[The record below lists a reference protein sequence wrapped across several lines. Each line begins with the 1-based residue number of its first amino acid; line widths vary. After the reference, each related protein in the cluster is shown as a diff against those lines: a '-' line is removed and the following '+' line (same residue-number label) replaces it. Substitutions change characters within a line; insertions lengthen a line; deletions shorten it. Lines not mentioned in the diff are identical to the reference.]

1 MGAAD
6 IVPGVSGGTIAFVT
20 GIYERL
26 LAAISSFVPAFFSL
40 VKHRSAKRFSADT
53 DLIFVLVLLFGI
65 LSSVFLFASLISFA
79 LEAQPIQIWSFFSG
93 LIVASAILIG
103 LEVKEWSLSRFMM
116 LVAGVIFAVLLGS
129 SSFFTLPH
137 SLTGAFLSG
146 AIAICAMILPG
157 ISGSFLLLLIG
168 TYSYIIGAIKTLDLA
183 VLSVFALG
191 CGLSLMLVARSIS
204 WMLERYKGM
213 TLCFLLGLMLGSV
226 DKVWPWK
233 HTISYRLNS
242 KGESVP
248 LDQMSVLPSGYV
260 ELTGYS
266 PELLSAVLWFGIG
279 FFVITC
285 VTLIAKFV
293 DAPTSTS
300 VTNGN
305 A

>member
-1 MGAAD
+1 MIWLWVYLRGMMMGAAD

-129 SSFFTLPH
+129 SSFFYPS
-137 SLTGAFLSG
+137 SLVNW
-146 AIAICAMILPG
+146 C
-157 ISGSFLLLLIG
+157 
-168 TYSYIIGAIKTLDLA
+168 
-183 VLSVFALG
+183 
-191 CGLSLMLVARSIS
+191 LSLWRDRYLCDDPARYFRK
-204 WMLERYKGM
+204 L
-213 TLCFLLGLMLGSV
+213 
-226 DKVWPWK
+226 
-233 HTISYRLNS
+233 
-242 KGESVP
+242 
-248 LDQMSVLPSGYV
+248 
-260 ELTGYS
+260 
-266 PELLSAVLWFGIG
+266 
-279 FFVITC
+279 FVITDWN
-285 VTLIAKFV
+285 L
-293 DAPTSTS
+293 
-300 VTNGN
+300 
-305 A
+305 